1 MKKLITTVTLNP
13 AIDRE
18 YFVETNEVMKNQ
30 FIYNHQDLK
39 VYPGGKGLI
48 SAINFKA
55 LGYQDVQN
63 IGFVGGKQGLFFQK
77 MVQKHNIISNYI
89 HTEKEIRNNVKVIAR
104 NPATYT
110 QYNDYTYRVEKADV
124 EELIIRFKRSI
135 SESNCILMSGSVPEG
150 VNFDIYQRL
159 IKIAKAEGKHVF
171 LQASGEALKLALAA
185 EPDVLTPYFK
195 HHKTILDQKMDQK
208 EDYIKV
214 GRKMQ
219 EMGAKKVM
227 IPFHC
232 DRLVFDQ
239 DGQVYQL
246 SPKVYCIINWL
257 GASDAYNSAY
267 LDYAFQNGKADFD
280 FLEANKRAAAAALW
294 IAENENIYLTEAKD
308 FHSFLDRIEIKKLEV

>member
-1 MKKLITTVTLNP
+1 MITTVTLNP

-18 YFVETNEVMKNQ
+18 YFVDKNEVMKNQ

-48 SAINFKA
+48 SAINFRA
-55 LGYQDVQN
+55 LGYKDVQN

-89 HTEKEIRNNVKVIAR
+89 HTESEIRNNVKVIGR

-110 QYNDYTYRVEKADV
+110 QYNDYTFKVEKADV

-150 VNFDIYQRL
+150 VDFDIYQRL
-159 IKIAKAEGKHVF
+159 IKIAKAKGKHVF
-171 LQASGEALKLALAA
+171 LQASGEALKLALEAK
-185 EPDVLTPYFK
+185 PDVVTPYFK
-195 HHKTILDQKMDQK
+195 HHKTILDLEMNKK

-214 GRKMQ
+214 GKKMQ
-219 EMGAKKVM
+219 EMGAKLVM

-232 DRLVFDQ
+232 DRLVFDKS
-239 DGQVYQL
+239 GQVYQL
-246 SPKVYCIINWL
+246 SPKGYCIINWL
-257 GASDAYNSAY
+257 GASDAYNAAY
-267 LDYAFQNGKADFD
+267 LDYAFQADDFD
-280 FLEANKRAAAAALW
+280 FLEANKKAAAAALW
-294 IAENENIYLTEAKD
+294 IAEKEEIYLNEQKD

>member
-1 MKKLITTVTLNP
+1 MITTVTLNP

-18 YFVETNEVMKNQ
+18 YFVDKNEVMKNQ

-48 SAINFKA
+48 SAINFRA
-55 LGYQDVQN
+55 LGYKDVQN

-89 HTEKEIRNNVKVIAR
+89 HTESEIRNNVKVIGR

-110 QYNDYTYRVEKADV
+110 QYNDYTFKVEKADV

-150 VNFDIYQRL
+150 VDFDIYQRL
-159 IKIAKAEGKHVF
+159 IKIAKAKGKHVF
-171 LQASGEALKLALAA
+171 LQASGEALKLALEAK
-185 EPDVLTPYFK
+185 PDVVTPYFK
-195 HHKTILDQKMDQK
+195 HHKTILDLEMNKK

-214 GRKMQ
+214 GKKMQ
-219 EMGAKKVM
+219 EMGAKRVM

-232 DRLVFDQ
+232 DRLVFARS
-239 DGQVYQL
+239 GQVYQL
-246 SPKVYCIINWL
+246 SPEGYCIINWL
-257 GASDAYNSAY
+257 GASDAYNAAY
-267 LDYAFQNGKADFD
+267 LDYAFQSDDFD
-280 FLEANKRAAAAALW
+280 FLEANKKAAAAALW
-294 IAENENIYLTEAKD
+294 IAEKEEIYLNEQKD